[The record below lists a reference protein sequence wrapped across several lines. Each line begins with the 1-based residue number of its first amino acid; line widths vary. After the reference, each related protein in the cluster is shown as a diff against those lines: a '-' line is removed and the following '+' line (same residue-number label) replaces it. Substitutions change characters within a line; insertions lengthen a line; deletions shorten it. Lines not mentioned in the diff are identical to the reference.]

1 MADYE
6 KKAGQGAAFKK
17 EKLSPNH
24 PDYTGS
30 FLTPDGKELW
40 ISIWE
45 KTSAKGMPYFS
56 IAVSEPREQKPATQT
71 ARPYQSAPKP
81 MQEPEESGDLPF

>member
-56 IAVSEPREQKPATQT
+56 IAVSEPRAQEQKPAPQT
-71 ARPYQSAPKP
+71 SRPYQPAPKP
-81 MQEPEESGDLPF
+81 EDDGKLPWE